1 MKPILVSGIQP
12 SGRLHIGNYLGALK
26 NFVDLQNTGRY
37 QCYFTIVDLHSI
49 AEDFDPKEKYK
60 QILDLAA
67 DFLAAGLD
75 PKKST
80 IFLQSHVPAHV
91 ELAWILNTITPM
103 GELRRMTQ
111 YKEKTTAG
119 GESENVGL
127 FDYPVLMAAD
137 ILLYDAKYVP
147 VGEDQLQHLELTRTL
162 ARKFNSKFGNT
173 FVEPKALLTETP
185 RVMSLGNPE
194 KKMSKSQPE
203 TCIFLDDTPEQIRNK
218 VKRAVT
224 DSGSEVRYDPAIKP
238 GISNLLSIYSALS
251 GDPIKKIE
259 AEFAGKNYGHF
270 KAMLAEVV
278 ISHFAEF
285 RKKKRSLMAK
295 PNKLR
300 TILIAGSKKAE
311 GGANKKIREVKKKIG
326 LEESR

>member
-1 MKPILVSGIQP
+1 
-12 SGRLHIGNYLGALK
+12 
-26 NFVDLQNTGRY
+26 
-37 QCYFTIVDLHSI
+37 
-49 AEDFDPKEKYK
+49 
-60 QILDLAA
+60 
-67 DFLAAGLD
+67 
-75 PKKST
+75 
-80 IFLQSHVPAHV
+80 
-91 ELAWILNTITPM
+91 
-103 GELRRMTQ
+103 
-111 YKEKTTAG
+111 
-119 GESENVGL
+119 
-127 FDYPVLMAAD
+127 
-137 ILLYDAKYVP
+137 
-147 VGEDQLQHLELTRTL
+147 
-162 ARKFNSKFGNT
+162 
-173 FVEPKALLTETP
+173 
-185 RVMSLGNPE
+185 MSLGNPE

-259 AEFAGKNYGHF
+259 AEFAGKNYGYF